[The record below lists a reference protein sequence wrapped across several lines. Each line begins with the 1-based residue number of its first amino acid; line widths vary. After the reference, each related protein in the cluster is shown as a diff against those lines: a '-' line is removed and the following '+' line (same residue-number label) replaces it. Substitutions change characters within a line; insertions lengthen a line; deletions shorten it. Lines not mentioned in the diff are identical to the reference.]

1 MRRGLRLVVAGA
13 AAAVLSVGTFA
24 VDAPSAGAEG
34 LLGYD
39 MTADARG
46 AQVFTVVPDSQLQPE
61 LNIPQAS
68 AAQQSGTGYGLAS
81 SAWPGAIV
89 ANGGTLLGILIPGF
103 PPEVAALLVYPVR
116 AEARTGQ
123 DPPTTSYDAPG
134 IIMRSRA
141 DDTSA
146 EAEARAQGV
155 SVLPGSFGA
164 IKTTA
169 STRATANTAV
179 STARSEIQ
187 NLDLAGVLKI
197 SQIVS
202 TAKATSDG
210 EKGSGTASTV
220 ITGATVMGQGVTIDE
235 TGLHFGDTNT
245 PVDAVIQQVAKQ
257 ALDAAG
263 IKVTLGPA
271 TKELQGASAILGA
284 NSLVI
289 TLTQNGFTVGFT
301 VGGARAA
308 SVASSED
315 ALDDLLD
322 VDTDVL
328 GDDFGDD
335 SFTGDLGFGDLGGLD
350 DGAVDLGG
358 DGGSSNGPTVDLT
371 PTAAAATGRG
381 LSRTAIILGALAA
394 FLVGIG
400 LRRLNT
406 AVLADPN
413 AAIACKLPGYDE

>member
-1 MRRGLRLVVAGA
+1 MTRGLRLVVAGA
-13 AAAVLSVGTFA
+13 AAAVLSLGTFA

-39 MTADARG
+39 MSADARG
-46 AQVFTVVPDSQLQPE
+46 AQTFFLIPDSALQPE

-68 AAQQSGTGYGLAS
+68 AQQQSGTGYALAS

-123 DPPTTSYDAPG
+123 DPPTTTYDVPG
-134 IIMRSRA
+134 LTMRSRA
-141 DDTSA
+141 DDTSS
-146 EAEARAQGV
+146 EAEARASGI

-164 IKTTA
+164 ISTRA
-169 STRATANTAV
+169 STRATATAAV
-179 STARSEIQ
+179 STARSEVE
-187 NLDLAGVLKI
+187 NLDVAGVLKI
-197 SQIVS
+197 DNIVS
-202 TAKATSDG
+202 TARATSDG
-210 EKGSGTASTV
+210 AKGTGTAGTV

-235 TGLHFGDTNT
+235 NGLHFGETNT
-245 PVDAVIQQVAKQ
+245 PVDAVFQQVAKQ
-257 ALDAAG
+257 ALDSAG

-271 TKELQGASAILGA
+271 TSELKGASAVVGA
-284 NSLVI
+284 NSLII
-289 TLTQNGFTVGFT
+289 TLTQNGFTLGFT
-301 VGGARAA
+301 LGGARAA

-315 ALDDLLD
+315 VLDDLLD

-328 GDDFGDD
+328 GDDFSGDL
-335 SFTGDLGFGDLGGLD
+335 TGDLGFGDLGGLTDGSVGVGD
-350 DGAVDLGG
+350 DTETS
-358 DGGSSNGPTVDLT
+358 DGSGIDLT
-371 PTAAAATGRG
+371 PAAAATGRP
-381 LSRTAIILGALAA
+381 LSRSAMVLGALAA

-406 AVLADPN
+406 AVLADPTM
-413 AAIACKLPGYDE
+413 AMACKLPGQDG

>member
-1 MRRGLRLVVAGA
+1 LVLAGA
-13 AAAVLSVGTFA
+13 VAAVLSLGTFA
-24 VDAPSAGAEG
+24 VDAPSASADG

-39 MTADARG
+39 MSADARG
-46 AQVFTVVPDSQLQPE
+46 AQVFTLIPDSQLQPE
-61 LNIPQAS
+61 MNIPQAS
-68 AAQQSGTGYGLAS
+68 ATQQSGTGYGLAS

-89 ANGGTLLGILIPGF
+89 ANGGTLLGILVPGF

-134 IIMRSRA
+134 LVMRSRA

-155 SVLPGSFGA
+155 SLLPGSFGV

-169 STRATANTAV
+169 STRATGSTAV

-197 SQIVS
+197 DHIVS

-245 PVDAVIQQVAKQ
+245 PIDAVVQQVAKQ
-257 ALDAAG
+257 ALDSAG

-271 TKELQGASAILGA
+271 TKELQGASAVLGA
-284 NSLVI
+284 NSLVV
-289 TLTQNGFTVGFT
+289 TLTQQGYTLGFTL
-301 VGGARAA
+301 GGARAA

-315 ALDDLLD
+315 ALDDLLGD
-322 VDTDVL
+322 VGTDVL
-328 GDDFGDD
+328 GDNFSGDAL
-335 SFTGDLGFGDLGGLD
+335 TGDLGFGDLGDVGG
-350 DGAVDLGG
+350 GAVDLGG
-358 DGGSSNGPTVDLT
+358 DTGSGNGPSVDLAPT
-371 PTAAAATGRG
+371 TAAAKGRP
-381 LSRTAIILGALAA
+381 LSQAAMVLGALAA
-394 FLVGIG
+394 FLVGVG

-413 AAIACKLPGYDE
+413 AAIACRLPGDNS